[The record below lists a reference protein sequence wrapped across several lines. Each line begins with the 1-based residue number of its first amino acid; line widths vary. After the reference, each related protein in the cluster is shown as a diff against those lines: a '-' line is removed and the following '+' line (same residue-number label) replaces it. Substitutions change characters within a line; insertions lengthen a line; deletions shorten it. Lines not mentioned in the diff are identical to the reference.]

1 MVNKFVLTVCTHT
14 KRASLRRNKMS
25 NNSKLYIRFAN
36 AVQAKF
42 QEERYGITPCCEPKS
57 LEELEMKRDLCEWKA
72 LQGSDALDDTQ
83 IRYFANLPIYVD
95 EKLGSASNNSH
106 YRYAGSASNRSAT
119 VTYNTG
125 ANGEENIIEINAGGA
140 VTKINLNSV
149 INIDNTSIQKYMHT
163 QEVASTIWTIEHNLG
178 FVPGN
183 ELVTDTEGNEIEGVT
198 RVVDV
203 NTIQIEFSEPVAG
216 YAYVS

>member
-1 MVNKFVLTVCTHT
+1 
-14 KRASLRRNKMS
+14 MS

-72 LQGSDALDDTQ
+72 LQGSEDLNDTQ

-95 EKLGSASNNSH
+95 EKSGTSSNNSH
-106 YRYAGSASNRSAT
+106 YRYAGSASNRNAT
-119 VTYNTG
+119 VKYSTG
-125 ANGEENIIEINAGGA
+125 FNGEQNVVEINAGGA
-140 VTKINLNSV
+140 VTRINLNPV
-149 INIDNTSIQKYMHT
+149 INIDNTELDKYTHY
-163 QEVASTIWTIEHNLG
+163 QEVPSSVWTVVHNME

-183 ELVTDTEGNEIEGVT
+183 ELITDLDGNEIEGVT
-198 RVVDV
+198 RVIDL
-203 NTIQIEFSEPVAG
+203 NTIEITFSEPIAG